1 MFFRAFGVPTTV
13 QLSHFLGAVMFGF
26 WILRS
31 QYPQLIVIWMA
42 IVFVS
47 VLLHELGHAFAMR
60 RYGLEPEIT
69 LYMFG
74 GLTSTSSRGMSR
86 LTRPQRIFI
95 SFAGPGMG
103 FLFGG
108 LVYLFITFV
117 PIPIPNSELGRVALS
132 QTISWLLFVN
142 LGWGVLNLIPV
153 SPLDG
158 GHILED
164 VMGPRRER
172 LTYKVM
178 IVVAIAV
185 SVLVLTY
192 LKFAYFIIII
202 MGIGAYQAYQR
213 LQMIGSATRR
223 VDPTPAKAAEAKVPP
238 EMRAKLQEA
247 KNALADDRYD
257 EAGTIAELILGEKPP
272 KPARI
277 EALHIIGWAH
287 LLEDR
292 PAEAER
298 ALKAI
303 AKETEPD
310 LALLGALLFHK
321 DDQAG
326 AREVFETARAA
337 GDDRKEIVGP
347 LIQILIG
354 QGEVA
359 RAAAVALDVVET
371 LSEDDARQM
380 ATIAYESDA
389 YQWSARLHE
398 AVFDRTDDPADAYEA
413 ARAMAM
419 HGDVGRSLALLRRA
433 VAAGYSDAGR
443 VWSDKALEKL
453 RSVEESELEA
463 ILPKAD
469 EG

>member
-13 QLSHFLGAVMFGF
+13 QLSHFLGALMFGF
-26 WILRS
+26 WILQS
-31 QYPQLIVIWMA
+31 NYPQLIVIWIA

-47 VLLHELGHAFAMR
+47 VLVHELGHAFAMK

-74 GLTSTSSRGMSR
+74 GLTSTTSRGMSR

-95 SFAGPGMG
+95 SFAGPGAG
-103 FLFGG
+103 FLLGG
-108 LVYLFITFV
+108 IVYAIVTFA
-117 PIPIPNSELGRVALS
+117 PIPLPTSTLGRVAVG
-132 QTISWLLFVN
+132 QTINWLLFVN
-142 LGWGVLNLIPV
+142 FGWGILNLVPV

-164 VMGPRRER
+164 IMGPRRER

-178 IVVAIAV
+178 IVAAIAV
-185 SVLVLTY
+185 S
-192 LKFAYFIIII
+192 AYVVSTGDYIFIVVI

-223 VDPTPAKAAEAKVPP
+223 VDPTPEKKAEMQVPP
-238 EMRAKLQEA
+238 AVRAKLQEA
-247 KNALADDRYD
+247 KNALADDRYE
-257 EAGTIAELILGEKPP
+257 EAGTIAELVLGEKPP
-272 KPARI
+272 APARI
-277 EALHIIGWAH
+277 EALHVIGWAH
-287 LLEDR
+287 LLQDR
-292 PAEAER
+292 PTEAER
-298 ALKAI
+298 VLKAI

-321 DDQAG
+321 DDLAG

-359 RAAAVALDVVET
+359 RAAAVALDVIDT

-380 ATIAYESDA
+380 ATIAFDHEA

-398 AVFDRTDDPADAYEA
+398 AVFDRTDDPADAYQA
-413 ARAMAM
+413 VRALTM
-419 HGDVGRSLALLRRA
+419 HGDVGRALALLRRA
-433 VAAGYSDAGR
+433 VAAGYSDAAQ

-453 RSVEESELEA
+453 RSVEESELES
-463 ILPKAD
+463 ILPRTD
-469 EG
+469 G